1 MSIKSKKI
9 PISVKKTP
17 TTNCFE
23 SFALFKKFLYT
34 IAIDGVEKRTLPLV
48 KNISPPPDSSQIPRD
63 PQHGQQG
70 EVDDHGHLSESE
82 CV

>member
-1 MSIKSKKI
+1 MSIKFKNV
-9 PISVKKTP
+9 PISDKKT
-17 TTNCFE
+17 NKKWFQ
-23 SFALFKKFLYT
+23 SFLFKKFLYI
-34 IAIDGVEKRTLPLV
+34 IAIDGVKKTLPLV
-48 KNISPPPDSSQIPRD
+48 KNVSPPSDSSQLPRD

>member
-1 MSIKSKKI
+1 MSIKFKNV
-9 PISVKKTP
+9 PISDKKNKTK
-17 TTNCFE
+17 NGFNL
-23 SFALFKKFLYT
+23 FFFKKFLYI
-34 IAIDGVEKRTLPLV
+34 IAIDGVKKKNLPLV
-48 KNISPPPDSSQIPRD
+48 KNVSPPSDSSQLPRD

>member
-1 MSIKSKKI
+1 MSIKFINI
-9 PISVKKTP
+9 PISVKKKTQQKMVSIFSFLKGFVH
-17 TTNCFE
+17 NC
-23 SFALFKKFLYT
+23 YWWC
-34 IAIDGVEKRTLPLV
+34 EKRTIPLV
-48 KNISPPPDSSQIPRD
+48 KNVTPPSDSSQLPRD

>member
-1 MSIKSKKI
+1 MSIKFKNV
-9 PISVKKTP
+9 PISDKK
-17 TTNCFE
+17 NQQKMVSIF
-23 SFALFKKFLYT
+23 SFLKKFLYI
-34 IAIDGVEKRTLPLV
+34 IAIDGVKKNLPLV
-48 KNISPPPDSSQIPRD
+48 KNVSPPSDSSQLPRD